1 MKYLVVACLLVAA
14 IPLQAAVPVE
24 QAIELCRAEQNAL
37 RRLTCYDAI
46 AVAANVD
53 STSTKAV
60 TQNTAKS
67 DNAQANS
74 NESDFGIEHRKS
86 GDDVNDV
93 LYMTVKDVRFSPRKE
108 LIVEF
113 ENGQVWRQNDSGYYK
128 VNVGE
133 RHFIKRG
140 ALNSFFLGNDNN
152 NRILRVRR
160 EK

>member
-1 MKYLVVACLLVAA
+1 MKYLVAACLLVAT
-14 IPLQAAVPVE
+14 IPLQAAIPAE
-24 QAIELCRAEQNAL
+24 EAIELCRAEQNAL

-46 AVAANVD
+46 SLTAN
-53 STSTKAV
+53 SNTSSASA
-60 TQNTAKS
+60 NTANIAKS
-67 DNAQANS
+67 DKAEANS
-74 NESDFGIEHRKS
+74 ADFGIEHKKAS
-86 GDDVNDV
+86 DDVNNV
-93 LYMTVKDVRFSPRKE
+93 LYMTVKDVRFSPRKD
-108 LIVEF
+108 LIVQF

-128 VNVGE
+128 INIGE

>member
-46 AVAANVD
+46 SLAATTD
-53 STSTKAV
+53 SSSTKA
-60 TQNTAKS
+60 AAAKAIKS
-67 DNAQANS
+67 DNAKANS

-86 GDDVNDV
+86 SDDANDV
-93 LYMTVKDVRFSPRKE
+93 LYMTVKDVRYSPRKE

-152 NRILRVRR
+152 NRLLRVRR

>member
-1 MKYLVVACLLVAA
+1 MKYFAAACLLVAS
-14 IPLQAAVPVE
+14 IPLKAAVPAE

-46 AVAANVD
+46 SLTANSNSASTNAITANV
-53 STSTKAV
+53 
-60 TQNTAKS
+60 AKS
-67 DNAQANS
+67 DKAVANNA
-74 NESDFGIEHRKS
+74 DFGIEHRKS
-86 GDDVNDV
+86 SDDANDV
-93 LYMTVKDVRFSPRKE
+93 LHMTVKDIRYSPRKD

-128 VNVGE
+128 INIGE